1 MHSNDVIKPDSKPRH
16 MLNFTWKEFK
26 QPASIVSGCLLLAG
40 ILTFGCC
47 RTERGYDPDLRG
59 GAEYRFEEG
68 LRREKKPQYLFDKKT
83 RKEMAKMG
91 YPTGEPNAA
100 PPPAPSGGVNVGM
113 PAKTDAKKVA
123 SVDSLRMDSVY
134 KVRPQ

>member
-1 MHSNDVIKPDSKPRH
+1 

-26 QPASIVSGCLLLAG
+26 QPASLISGYFMLAG
-40 ILTFGCC
+40 ILTLSSC
-47 RTERGYDPDLRG
+47 RITRGDDRGYDPAPRG

-68 LRREKKPQYLFDKKT
+68 LRSEKKPQYLFDKKT

-100 PPPAPSGGVNVGM
+100 PPAETGGVKVGM
-113 PAKTDAKKVA
+113 PAKTDAKKAVPA
-123 SVDSLRMDSVY
+123 DSLRMDSVY
-134 KVRPQ
+134 KVRPK

>member
-1 MHSNDVIKPDSKPRH
+1 MSY
-16 MLNFTWKEFK
+16 FTWKEFK
-26 QPASIVSGCLLLAG
+26 QPASIISGYFVLAG
-40 ILTFGCC
+40 ILTLSSCK
-47 RTERGYDPDLRG
+47 TESGYDPAPRG

-100 PPPAPSGGVNVGM
+100 PPAPGGGAKIGM

-123 SVDSLRMDSVY
+123 PVDSLRMDSVY

>member
-1 MHSNDVIKPDSKPRH
+1 
-16 MLNFTWKEFK
+16 MLNFTWKEFY
-26 QPASIVSGCLLLAG
+26 QPASIVSGYIVLAG
-40 ILTFGCC
+40 ILTLSSCKTNQGFD
-47 RTERGYDPDLRG
+47 RGYDPAPRG

-91 YPTGEPNAA
+91 YPTGVSNAA
-100 PPPAPSGGVNVGM
+100 PPAETGGSKVGT
-113 PAKTDAKKVA
+113 PTKTDTQKTAPA
-123 SVDSLRMDSVY
+123 DSIHVDSVY